1 MRLSFGC
8 CFQHAGVA
16 GHSFLHRSF
25 LLQSQTLVCIN
36 LTAAWWGKTA
46 GARGWLVES
55 GLVCDSCVLHFYFC
69 RAILMECVA
78 MGTVTS
84 QGCEGSRGSRAAQPR
99 RPTLGVALVLRA
111 LPRVGR
117 PESAQQSPR
126 GEDRAALGNPILECP
141 LAKAP
146 TAGHRA
152 VLRDAPGC
160 CHAPGMLWDAPGCSG
175 MLPRPGDAP
184 GCSGMLGDAPGCCHA
199 PGMLQDAAAPR
210 ARCRHPRQGQTPV
223 PLTGAAALLLAP
235 VSYSPVA
242 CPFLGPSS
250 LSDLGSQGTEGKALL
265 GVLCSPRR

>member
-25 LLQSQTLVCIN
+25 LLQSQTFVCIN

-84 QGCEGSRGSRAAQPR
+84 RGCEGSRGSRAAQPR
-99 RPTLGVALVLRA
+99 CPTLGVALVLRA
-111 LPRVGR
+111 LPCVGR
-117 PESAQQSPR
+117 AESAQQSPR
-126 GEDRAALGNPILECP
+126 GGDRAALGNPILECP
-141 LAKAP
+141 LARAP
-146 TAGHRA
+146 TAGRRA
-152 VLRDAPGC
+152 VLRDTPGCSGMLRGAPGC
-160 CHAPGMLWDAPGCSG
+160 CHALGML
-175 MLPRPGDAP
+175 R
-184 GCSGMLGDAPGCCHA
+184 
-199 PGMLQDAAAPR
+199 DAAAPR

-223 PLTGAAALLLAP
+223 PLTGAAALLLTP

-250 LSDLGSQGTEGKALL
+250 LSDSGSQGTEGKALL